1 MPKTPTLFFLFFT
14 LLRSGKSNG
23 MQRVPDEVWNL
34 PNLYHIDLSFNSLRD
49 VPQSLFD
56 NSPTLLTVDL
66 SHNLLST
73 VPSSICSSGMLYDL

>member
-1 MPKTPTLFFLFFT
+1 
-14 LLRSGKSNG
+14 
-23 MQRVPDEVWNL
+23 MQRIPDEVWNL
-34 PNLYHIDLSFNSLRD
+34 PNLYRIDLSFNSLRN